1 MDHIQFHVPQHQ
13 EEVSNLHVLA
23 ISVEKGAIIYD
34 NKSYT
39 DRELQVRDLKTL
51 ALMKNYKFT
60 NVRNCKLSF
69 DQKLL
74 TFIDN
79 FYNLHVFD
87 LQTNKELFSIILKS
101 DKNNEMISYMWC
113 IAKNNQFIVTSF
125 SSMALKVWDMTGK
138 EIKSIPIYKPENLD
152 ISRFQQ
158 VLELINITFDNK
170 YIYFFNTNKI
180 LSVVNLETGERIHDF
195 YSIDYMGVSY
205 DCITVTPDN
214 KYIFVIMYKIIRIFD
229 FENGNKIGELPK
241 DDSTDKGYAT
251 IFVSQDNNYFITG
264 PEFGLLRVWDL
275 KTLNL
280 LFVVDCYTKRNFNLD
295 NVLRI
300 YYINSNTILTFD
312 NERAPITYK
321 IYMPGTP
328 PPNFDEESKLS
339 KVISF
344 ASAPDRN
351 ASKMPEP
358 VSESKLLE
366 QVPKGENNNTHELT
380 ATNSQT
386 NKKCCT
392 IL

>member
-1 MDHIQFHVPQHQ
+1 
-13 EEVSNLHVLA
+13 
-23 ISVEKGAIIYD
+23 
-34 NKSYT
+34 
-39 DRELQVRDLKTL
+39 
-51 ALMKNYKFT
+51 
-60 NVRNCKLSF
+60 
-69 DQKLL
+69 
-74 TFIDN
+74 
-79 FYNLHVFD
+79 
-87 LQTNKELFSIILKS
+87 
-101 DKNNEMISYMWC
+101 
-113 IAKNNQFIVTSF
+113 
-125 SSMALKVWDMTGK
+125 MTGK
-138 EIKSIPIYKPENLD
+138 EIKNIIVPKPQDPNLA
-152 ISRFQQ
+152 RFQQ

-170 YIYFFNTNKI
+170 YIYFFNTNRV
-180 LSVVNLETGERIHDF
+180 LSVINLETGAKLHDF
-195 YSIDYMGVSY
+195 YEIDYMGVSY

-214 KYIFVIMYKIIRIFD
+214 KYIFVIMYKIIRIFE
-229 FENGNKIGELPK
+229 FETGNKIGELPK

-251 IFVSQDNNYFITG
+251 IFVSEDNKYFITG

-328 PPNFDEESKLS
+328 PPNFDEESKIS

-344 ASAPDRN
+344 TSSLERISSANIETINIDNLISP
-351 ASKMPEP
+351 KMLEQKP
-358 VSESKLLE
+358 ESKLVE
-366 QVPKGENNNTHELT
+366 QVPKSENDNIHELT
-380 ATNSQT
+380 TTNSKT